1 MRIQPGTRFLR
12 RAAVGSGILFLL
24 AGLGL
29 GCGGQGGSSGPA
41 ATGGLLLHVEWPARS
56 GRYIPAAANSLK
68 VIVTQE
74 GKALAEAVLVR
85 PEDGAPATQVISGL
99 PVGTVWLEV
108 TAYATPDGTGTP
120 LAAGT
125 TTAKV
130 SAGTTQP
137 VHLTLA
143 STVARI
149 EISPAQVTV
158 KPGETLQMTALA
170 LDSRGNIVIGVDF
183 TWATSDENIARID
196 AQGLLTGVAEGTV
209 TISATGDGKTG
220 STTAVILPDGPPG
233 GRPNL
238 GEVIPVPMVSN
249 VGTITL
255 PTPNGDESYLLILY
269 SLGTSSGLTFF
280 QINGGTEPLPP
291 PISRARSPEYSRHG
305 DLRRWEDALAP
316 LGLSWRSREPTRQAP
331 QVGDQ
336 REFWASAGGS
346 FIRITATLKRLGVHS
361 YIYVDNRTPAGVLTL
376 ENLQELGSEFDSFI
390 YPTMRRVY
398 GAESNVDGDPLI
410 TILFTQVV
418 NAQEYSGFFHPN
430 DLFPDQPYSNG
441 REMFYMR
448 IPDAQNPYDRLRSKL
463 KAVLAHEMQHMIN
476 YNQHVFVRK
485 RPLGEALWLN
495 EALSH
500 VAQDVVGY
508 PETNVNFVRDYLA
521 NPPET
526 SVTRPTRNADDAERG
541 AEYLF
546 LRYLVDQGGEG
557 LLGRLVQTGERDIA
571 NVEAAT
577 GRTLAQL
584 FRDWTAAVFLSN
596 TGLNGN
602 PRYNYTSINLRAFQN
617 DLNRTYLN
625 GPAEN
630 VLLFD
635 RMAVRGT
642 LAYGGVRY
650 LRFVQPTRKEYSLT
664 LTGGPNSQ
672 LEATVIRIP
681 PLHRIYPPIP
691 EDGFDGIWLDAPLP
705 TLYRP
710 GQVVSVTGRI
720 LRPASQVTIFFIPK
734 GGGNQIPF
742 QDLSLNMGRFQIAIQ
757 FDSTQVGHYQVGISL
772 DHSDSPLYDVE
783 VGEGASLM

>member
-1 MRIQPGTRFLR
+1 MRIRRGNRFIW
-12 RAAVGSGILFLL
+12 AIGVGSAILLL
-24 AGLGL
+24 GGWGGA
-29 GCGGQGGSSGPA
+29 GCGGHGGRAELP
-41 ATGGLLLHVEWPARS
+41 ATGSLLLHVEWPTRS

-68 VIVTQE
+68 VVVTKESQT
-74 GKALAEAVLVR
+74 LAEAVLVR
-85 PEDGAPATQVISGL
+85 PDDGTPGTHVIPGL

-108 TAYATPDGTGTP
+108 TAHAARDGSGTP
-120 LAAGT
+120 LAAGLA
-125 TTAKV
+125 TAQV
-130 SAGTTQP
+130 QAGTTQP

-149 EISPAQVTV
+149 EISPPEVTV
-158 KPGETLQMTALA
+158 KPGETLQMKALA

-183 TWATSDENIARID
+183 TWTTSDESIARID
-196 AQGLLTGVAEGTV
+196 AHGLLTGVAEGTV
-209 TISATGDGKTG
+209 TISAIGDGKTG
-220 STTAVILPDGPPG
+220 STTAVVLPADSSGE
-233 GRPNL
+233 RPNL
-238 GEVIPVPMVSN
+238 GEVIPVPMVSG

-255 PTPNGDESYLLILY
+255 PTPNRDESYMLILY
-269 SLGTSSGLTFF
+269 SLSPAYGFTFF
-280 QINGGTEPLPP
+280 QINGGTEFLPSP
-291 PISRARSPEYSRHG
+291 VLRSRSLHG
-305 DLRRWEDALAP
+305 DLRQWEEALAP
-316 LGLSWRSREPTRQAP
+316 LGPPPIIRQPTRQAP

-346 FIRITATLKRLGVHS
+346 FTRVKATLKRIGIHS
-361 YIYVDNRTPAGVLTL
+361 YIYVDNRTPGGVLTQD
-376 ENLQELGSEFDSFI
+376 NLNDLGQEFDSSI
-390 YPTMRRVY
+390 YATMRRVY
-398 GAESNVDGDPLI
+398 GSESNVDGDPLV

-418 NAQEYSGFFHPN
+418 NQQDYSGFFHPN
-430 DLFPDQPYSNG
+430 DLFPDQPHSNG

-448 IPDAQNPYDRLRSKL
+448 IPDAQNPYAHLRSKL

-485 RPLGEALWLN
+485 RALGEALWLN

-546 LRYLVDQGGEG
+546 LRYLVDQLGEG

-571 NVEAAT
+571 NMEAAT

-596 TGLNGN
+596 TGLNGDS
-602 PRYNYTSINLRAFQN
+602 RYNYTSINLRAFQN
-617 DLNRTYLN
+617 DLNRTRLN

-635 RMAVRGT
+635 RLAVRGT

-650 LRFVQPTRKEYSLT
+650 IRLIQPTRKKYMLT
-664 LTGGPNSQ
+664 LTSDPNSQ

-681 PLHRIYPPIP
+681 PLYRLYPPIP

-705 TLYRP
+705 TLYQT
-710 GQVVSVTGRI
+710 GQPVSVTGRI
-720 LRPASQVTIFFIPK
+720 LRPASTVTLFFIPK
-734 GGGNQIPF
+734 EGGRQLQF
-742 QDLSLNMGRFQIAIQ
+742 QDQSLAMGRFKIDFQ
-757 FDSTQVGHYQVGISL
+757 FDSTQVGLYQVGMSL
-772 DHSDSPLYDVE
+772 DRSDSPLYDVE
-783 VGEGASLM
+783 VRESGGGFPSL